1 MSHKE
6 RRILGLTWCGYVLNF
21 GLEGINFVFIAN
33 VRFVIGEA
41 EGDKLCLNSR
51 AWFWTSCRAQR
62 AGVPPTTLTRMKA
75 VKCGSHA
82 GDETCGQT
90 NIGFRLLVAFPRVPR
105 LSV

>member
-51 AWFWTSCRAQR
+51 A
-62 AGVPPTTLTRMKA
+62 
-75 VKCGSHA
+75 
-82 GDETCGQT
+82 
-90 NIGFRLLVAFPRVPR
+90 
-105 LSV
+105 